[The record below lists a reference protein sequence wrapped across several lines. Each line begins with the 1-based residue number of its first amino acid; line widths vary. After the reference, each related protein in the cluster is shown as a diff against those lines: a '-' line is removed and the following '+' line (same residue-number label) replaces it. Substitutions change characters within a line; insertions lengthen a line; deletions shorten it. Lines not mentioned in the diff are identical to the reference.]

1 MPTRPFVEKIQSL
14 AQGISQQAR
23 SLRYK
28 GQCEDA
34 TNVDFSVV
42 DGARKRPGGFSVIN
56 VPDADE
62 NTTYRMHR
70 IERDDQEE
78 YAVIY
83 GRDFL
88 EVVDLT
94 NGVQATID
102 KTDTVALDYISA
114 QSAKADDL
122 RLITIADTTFICN
135 TKRSTRTSPGS
146 EGADIDSSRMPVKL
160 VRTALEPLTFKLSST
175 SWGGRKYYQQI
186 LQQTAGA
193 TTSGTFKLTYLGYTT
208 THTLNHDA
216 NSDDVQKALEGN
228 GITTGDTAIFGIQP
242 FPYGKVICTGG
253 PLPDKPIY
261 INLSD
266 DFEVEELIS
275 VNSGTLNGG
284 NYGIKRGNEDRDPA
298 PEFIRSQQPIRDIG
312 YFRNRLCLAA
322 YEFMVF
328 SLSDDL
334 FNFFLETPLTITDAD
349 PIELQLSATD
359 VNIVDFLVP
368 FRNTVISLTQSG
380 QQFELTSGDT
390 FTSTTAAVTPTT
402 RYSTQKVRPVLNGTN
417 LFMAGESNGYSTLL
431 EYYYDDASVSNTAVN
446 VAAHVDTLLPPN
458 MVKIVTTNTTDAV
471 YCLPTLEG
479 DVSGGATIT
488 SAGNSTTGDWN
499 SASSWQGTVTPQPN
513 DTAIIQ
519 SGDTISFT
527 GYASNNQFSNW
538 EQNSGLVSRI
548 YAYRWYNSG
557 NERKQSA
564 WARWD
569 FKGDAIQDAICI
581 DDDLFLMR
589 RQKSLADSK
598 VYLKIDKL
606 QLAQTASATAP
617 VNRKV
622 HLDHAITNVTGVHDD
637 GDPGITTWTLSN
649 DQSDSSY
656 DTIVLADGTELTGL
670 TVSTNP
676 PKITKAGEYEG
687 ACIIGRKVTSELTLS
702 ETFPRT
708 PQGEPM
714 EDGRLTLKKVVVG
727 HRRSGPYAVVVDSSL
742 PDIVPTRTT
751 NKSAT
756 TVDNGELNV
765 PSAGQARDLA
775 ITLKSDNSY
784 PVTWSSIEYHGEY
797 NTITE

>member
-1 MPTRPFVEKIQSL
+1 M
-14 AQGISQQAR
+14 
-23 SLRYK
+23 
-28 GQCEDA
+28 
-34 TNVDFSVV
+34 
-42 DGARKRPGGFSVIN
+42 
-56 VPDADE
+56 
-62 NTTYRMHR
+62 
-70 IERDDQEE
+70 
-78 YAVIY
+78 
-83 GRDFL
+83 
-88 EVVDLT
+88 
-94 NGVQATID
+94 
-102 KTDTVALDYISA
+102 
-114 QSAKADDL
+114 
-122 RLITIADTTFICN
+122 
-135 TKRSTRTSPGS
+135 
-146 EGADIDSSRMPVKL
+146 
-160 VRTALEPLTFKLSST
+160 
-175 SWGGRKYYQQI
+175 
-186 LQQTAGA
+186 
-193 TTSGTFKLTYLGYTT
+193 
-208 THTLNHDA
+208 
-216 NSDDVQKALEGN
+216 
-228 GITTGDTAIFGIQP
+228 
-242 FPYGKVICTGG
+242 
-253 PLPDKPIY
+253 
-261 INLSD
+261 
-266 DFEVEELIS
+266 
-275 VNSGTLNGG
+275 NGG
-284 NYGIKRGNEDRDPA
+284 NYNIKRGNEDRDPA
-298 PEFIRSQQPIRDIG
+298 PEFIRSQLPIRDIG

-322 YEFMVF
+322 DEFMVF
-328 SLSDDL
+328 SRSDDL
-334 FNFFLETPLTITDAD
+334 FNFFLDTPLTITDAD

-368 FRNTVISLTQSG
+368 FRNTVIALTQSG

-390 FTSTTAAVTPTT
+390 FTSSTAAVTPTT

-431 EYYYDDASVSNTAVN
+431 EYYYDESAVSNTAVN
-446 VAAHVDTLLPPN
+446 TAAHVDTFLPPN

-488 SAGNSTTGDWN
+488 SAGNNTTGDWN

-527 GYASNNQFSNW
+527 GYESNNTFANW
-538 EQNSGLVSRI
+538 EQNNGLISRI

-589 RQKSLADSK
+589 RQKSLSNNV

-606 QLAQTASATAP
+606 ELAQTAAATAP
-617 VNRKV
+617 ASRKV
-622 HLDHAITNVTGVHDD
+622 HLDHAITNVTGVYSAETDT
-637 GDPGITTWTLSN
+637 TTWTLTA

-656 DTIVLADGTELTGL
+656 DTIVLANGTEVTGL
-670 TVSTNP
+670 TVNTAT
-676 PKITKAGEYEG
+676 PKITKSGNYAG
-687 ACIIGRKVTSELTLS
+687 ACIIGRKVSAELTLS

-714 EDGRLTLKKVVVG
+714 EDGRLALKKLVVG
-727 HRRSGPYAVVVDSSL
+727 HRRSGPYAVEVDSGL
-742 PDIVPTRTT
+742 PAFVPTRTISKT
-751 NKSAT
+751 AT